1 MINQELKHEITINL
15 EKKSEFFFS
24 LDPIKYEL
32 SIFKDLILEMN
43 LECFPLEQQNKYLIR
58 KEMKDEDYIDLKIC
72 VSGNVDSGKS
82 TTIGVLTSGELD
94 NGRGKTR
101 SNIFNY
107 PHERESGRSSS
118 VALEIMGYK
127 SDGSIYIPEKQPKKL
142 WPSIIKNSSKVITFY
157 DLCGH
162 EKYLK
167 TTIYGLSLSAPD
179 YTLVMVGANM
189 GITHMTKEHIFA
201 CMALKIPFIII
212 ITKID
217 LCPKNILKQ
226 TEKDIKEL
234 INKYNSNKIIIEVKE
249 SQDLVKVINNI
260 YDIKQVP
267 IFKISNVSGL
277 NINNLKNF
285 FNLLPK
291 RIFYDKEQSVVFL
304 IDRIYQITGCGTVLS
319 GLLKS
324 GKVKV
329 GDILFLGPDRNSNYI
344 EIKVRSIQC
353 KKIPIEKAEAGYY
366 ICLGI
371 TKINKKI
378 IKKGMVLVSSENK
391 LSIKSFWANVV
402 ILKSHSTSIRLNYQ
416 PMLHINNIRQ
426 CAKIVEIDNSNKI
439 LSLGDKTRVK
449 FKFVS
454 RPSYIISGDKIIF
467 REGRLRGI
475 GNVE

>member
-1 MINQELKHEITINL
+1 MIHQELKSDINL
-15 EKKSEFFFS
+15 KLENKHEFYYNLDTSKYDLETFKNTLSE
-24 LDPIKYEL
+24 L
-32 SIFKDLILEMN
+32 N
-43 LECFPLEQQNKYLIR
+43 LECLSIENQNKYLIR
-58 KEMKDEDYIDLKIC
+58 KEMKNENYIDLKIC

-101 SNIFNY
+101 TAIFNY

-127 SDGSIYIPEKQPKKL
+127 SDGNIFIPEKQQKKS
-142 WPSIIKNSSKVITFY
+142 WPNIIKNSSKIITFY

-179 YTLVMVGANM
+179 FTLVMVGANM

-201 CMALKIPFIII
+201 CMALKIQFIVI

-217 LCPKNILKQ
+217 LCPSNILKQ
-226 TEKDIKEL
+226 TEKDIKKL
-234 INKYNSNKIIIEVKE
+234 IKTYNSNKIIKEIKE
-249 SQDLVKVINNI
+249 SNDLIEIINNI
-260 YDIKQVP
+260 DDVKQVP
-267 IFKISNVSGL
+267 LLKISNVSGK
-277 NINNLKNF
+277 NVENLKKF
-285 FNLLPK
+285 LNLLPK
-291 RIFYDKEQSVVFL
+291 RTFYHPDNPVEFL

-324 GKVKV
+324 GRVKI
-329 GDILFLGPDRNSNYI
+329 GDILFMGPDKSGNYI
-344 EIKVRSIQC
+344 EIKIRSIQC
-353 KKIPIEKAEAGYY
+353 KKMPIEVAEAGYY
-366 ICLGI
+366 VCFGI
-371 TKINKKI
+371 KRINKKL
-378 IKKGMVLVSSENK
+378 IKKGMVLVSEQNRISVK
-391 LSIKSFWANVV
+391 TFWANVV
-402 ILKSHSTSIRLNYQ
+402 ILKSHSTAIRLNYQ

-426 CAKIVEIDNSNKI
+426 CAQIMEFDNGKKELN
-439 LSLGDKTRVK
+439 LGDRTRVK

-454 RPSYIISGDKIIF
+454 TPVYIKSGDKIIF

>member
-1 MINQELKHEITINL
+1 MIHQELKCDLNLKLENKHEFYYNLDTNKYDINTFHNII
-15 EKKSEFFFS
+15 SE
-24 LDPIKYEL
+24 L
-32 SIFKDLILEMN
+32 N
-43 LECFPLEQQNKYLIR
+43 LECISIEKDKNYLIR
-58 KEMKDEDYIDLKIC
+58 KSMKDENYIDLKIC

-127 SDGSIYIPEKQPKKL
+127 SDGNIYIPEKHQKKS
-142 WPSIIKNSSKVITFY
+142 WPSIIKNSSKIVTFY

-167 TTIYGLSLSAPD
+167 TTIYGLSLCGPD

-201 CMALKIPFIII
+201 CMALKIPFIVI

-217 LCPKNILKQ
+217 LCPSNILKQ
-226 TEKDIKEL
+226 TEKDIKKL
-234 INKYNSNKIIIEVKE
+234 IKTYNSNKVIKEVKE
-249 SQDLVKVINNI
+249 SNDFVDIVNNI
-260 YDIKQVP
+260 TDTKQVP
-267 IFKISNVSGL
+267 LFKISNVSGN
-277 NINNLKNF
+277 NIEYIKKFL
-285 FNLLPK
+285 NLLPK
-291 RIFYDKEQSVVFL
+291 RTFYQKEQPVEFL
-304 IDRIYQITGCGTVLS
+304 IDRVYQITGCGTVLS

-324 GKVKV
+324 GKVKI
-329 GDILFLGPDRNSNYI
+329 GDNLFMGPDKTGNYI
-344 EIKVRSIQC
+344 EIKIRSIQC
-353 KKIPIEKAEAGYY
+353 KKISIEEAEAGYY
-366 ICLGI
+366 VCFGI
-371 TKINKKI
+371 KKINKNL
-378 IKKGMVLVSSENK
+378 IKKGMVLVSNDNK
-391 LSIKSFWANVV
+391 LVIRSFWANVV

-426 CAKIVEIDNSNKI
+426 CAKIVEIDNGKNI
-439 LSLGDKTRVK
+439 LNLGDKTRVK
-449 FKFVS
+449 FNFVS
-454 RPSYIISGDKIIF
+454 RPVYIKSGDKIIF

>member
-1 MINQELKHEITINL
+1 MLSQELKCDLNLKLENKHEVYYNLDTNKYDINTFNNII
-15 EKKSEFFFS
+15 SE
-24 LDPIKYEL
+24 L
-32 SIFKDLILEMN
+32 N
-43 LECFPLEQQNKYLIR
+43 LECISIEKDSNYLIR
-58 KEMKDEDYIDLKIC
+58 KSMKDENYIDLKIC

-101 SNIFNY
+101 TSIFNY
-107 PHERESGRSSS
+107 PHERETGRSSS
-118 VALEIMGYK
+118 VSLEIMGYK
-127 SDGSIYIPEKQPKKL
+127 SDGNVFIPEKQQKKS
-142 WPSIIKNSSKVITFY
+142 WPNIIKNSSKIITFY

-179 YTLVMVGANM
+179 FTLVMVGANM

-217 LCPKNILKQ
+217 LCPVNILKQ
-226 TEKDIKEL
+226 TEKDIKKL
-234 INKYNSNKIIIEVKE
+234 VKTYNSHKVIKEVKE
-249 SQDLVKVINNI
+249 YQDIVEIIKSIN
-260 YDIKQVP
+260 DIKQVP
-267 IFKISNVSGL
+267 LIKISNVSGK
-277 NINNLKNF
+277 NVENLKKF
-285 FNLLPK
+285 LNLLPK
-291 RIFYDKEQSVVFL
+291 RTFYQKSESVEFL

-324 GKVKV
+324 GSVKI
-329 GDILFLGPDRNSNYI
+329 GDVLNMGPDKLGNYI

-353 KKIPIEKAEAGYY
+353 KKMPIEVAEAGFYV
-366 ICLGI
+366 CFGI
-371 TKINKKI
+371 KRINKNL
-378 IKKGMVLVSSENK
+378 IKKGMVLVSDQNK
-391 LSIKSFWANVV
+391 ISVRTFWARVV
-402 ILKSHSTSIRLNYQ
+402 ILKSHSTAIRLNYQ

-426 CAKIVEIDNSNKI
+426 CAQIIEFDNNKTE
-439 LSLGDKTRVK
+439 LNLGDKTKVK
-449 FKFVS
+449 FRFVS
-454 RPSYIISGDKIIF
+454 TPVYIKSGDKIIF

>member
-1 MINQELKHEITINL
+1 MLSQELKCDLNLMLENKHEFYYNLDTNKYDINTFNNII
-15 EKKSEFFFS
+15 SE
-24 LDPIKYEL
+24 L
-32 SIFKDLILEMN
+32 N
-43 LECFPLEQQNKYLIR
+43 LECISIEKDNNYLIR
-58 KEMKDEDYIDLKIC
+58 KSMKDENYIDLKIC

-101 SNIFNY
+101 TAIFNY
-107 PHERESGRSSS
+107 PHERETGRSSS
-118 VALEIMGYK
+118 VSLEIMGYK
-127 SDGSIYIPEKQPKKL
+127 SDGNVFIPEKQQKKS
-142 WPSIIKNSSKVITFY
+142 WPNIIKNSSKIVTFY

-179 YTLVMVGANM
+179 FTLVMVGANM

-217 LCPKNILKQ
+217 LCPANILKQ
-226 TEKDIKEL
+226 TEKDIKKL
-234 INKYNSNKIIIEVKE
+234 VKTYNSHKIIKEVKE
-249 SQDLVKVINNI
+249 YHDIVEIIKSIN
-260 YDIKQVP
+260 DIKQVP
-267 IFKISNVSGL
+267 LIKISNVSGK
-277 NINNLKNF
+277 NVENLKKF
-285 FNLLPK
+285 LNLLPK
-291 RIFYDKEQSVVFL
+291 RTFYQTSQSVEFL

-324 GKVKV
+324 GSVKI
-329 GDILFLGPDRNSNYI
+329 GDVLNMGPDKLGNYI

-353 KKIPIEKAEAGYY
+353 KKIPLEVAEAGYY
-366 ICLGI
+366 VCFGI
-371 TKINKKI
+371 KRINKNL
-378 IKKGMVLVSSENK
+378 IKKGMVLVSDQNK
-391 LSIKSFWANVV
+391 ISVRTFWANVI
-402 ILKSHSTSIRLNYQ
+402 ILKSHSTTIRLNYQ

-426 CAKIVEIDNSNKI
+426 CAKIVEIDNGKNI
-439 LSLGDKTRVK
+439 LNLGDKTRVK
-449 FKFVS
+449 FNFVS
-454 RPSYIISGDKIIF
+454 RPVYIKSGDKIIF